1 MPMSWKKLDSRQ
13 IYDNPWMTIYEDHVV
28 NPGGG
33 RNHYGHVHFKNAAIA
48 VVPVDEMGFTWLVGQ
63 DRYTLGEY
71 SWEVPMGGSPLGEDR
86 LATAHRELKEETGL
100 SAGRMT
106 ELMKVHVS
114 NSITDEVGYIY
125 IAEALSKGEPA
136 LEETENITARRLP
149 FADAVGMALSG
160 EITDALSCLALLRIE
175 RLRR

>member
-1 MPMSWKKLDSRQ
+1 MSWKRIDSKKV
-13 IYDNPWMTIYEDHVV
+13 YDNPWMTVYEDHVI

-33 RNHYGHVHFKNAAIA
+33 RNQYGHVHFKNAAIA
-48 VVPVDEMGFTWLVGQ
+48 VVPIDEAGYTWLVGQ

-100 SAGRMT
+100 SAAVMT
-106 ELMKVHVS
+106 ELMKVHLS
-114 NSITDEVGYIY
+114 NSITDEVGYLFL
-125 IAEALSKGEPA
+125 AENLTEGAA
-136 LEETENITARRLP
+136 DLEETENITTHRLP
-149 FADAVGMALSG
+149 FDEAVEMVMDG

-175 RLRR
+175 RRRR